1 MFGSIVPVELLRF
14 RGAAPDARFDST
26 TPCRKRM
33 SARNSGPN
41 VAPDVL
47 MTVTES
53 FASMFEQSLASQR
66 IKPGAILVGRI
77 VEIGPDV
84 VLVNAGLKSEAVI
97 PVEQFKNDRGE
108 LEISVGDDVEVALDS
123 VEDGNGETRLSRE
136 KAKRARTWSRLEE
149 AFEKQEIVKGIIN
162 GRVKGG
168 FTVEIDFVRA
178 FLPGSLVDV
187 RPVRDPSYLEGKT
200 LEFKVIKLDQKRNNV
215 VVSRR
220 AVVEQEYS
228 AERTEL
234 LEKLQEGA
242 VVKGTVKNLTDYGA
256 FVDLG
261 GIDGLLHITDMAW
274 KRVKHPSEV
283 VTVGDEIDVRILKFD
298 RERQRV
304 SLGIKQ
310 LGNDPWQNIARR
322 YPTGSRLFGK
332 VTNIA
337 DYGCFVEIEEGVEG
351 LVHVSEMDWTN
362 KNVNPSKVVHIGQE
376 VEVMVLDIDEERR
389 RISLGIKQCQS
400 NPWKDFGDNFNR
412 GDKVSGQIKSITDFG
427 IFIGLSGGID
437 GLVHLSDISWDIPG
451 EEAVRNYQKS
461 QTVEAMVLSIDPERE
476 RISLGIK
483 QLAKDPFSTWIAEH
497 PKGTIVKGTVREVDA
512 KGAIIDLG
520 GGVEGHLR
528 ASELS
533 RDRVEDA
540 RTVLKVDQEVEARFT
555 NVDRKSR
562 TIALSIK
569 AKEIH
574 EEAEAVQSY
583 RTGESS
589 SSGTSL
595 GDLLKEQIG
604 GQES

>member
-1 MFGSIVPVELLRF
+1 MRDSGPH
-14 RGAAPDARFDST
+14 AAPE
-26 TPCRKRM
+26 
-33 SARNSGPN
+33 
-41 VAPDVL
+41 VL
-47 MTVTES
+47 MTES
-53 FASMFEQSLASQR
+53 FAQLFEESLASQK
-66 IKPGAILVGRI
+66 IKPGAILMGRI
-77 VEIGPDV
+77 VDIGPDV

-108 LEISVGDDVEVALDS
+108 IEVSVGDDVEVALDS

-136 KAKRARTWSRLEE
+136 KAKRARTWSRLEQ

-242 VVKGTVKNLTDYGA
+242 VIKGTVKNLTDYGA

-283 VTVGDEIDVRILKFD
+283 VNVGDEIDVRILKFD

-310 LGNDPWQNIARR
+310 LGNDPWQQIGRR
-322 YPTGSRLFGK
+322 YPTGTRLFGK

-389 RISLGIKQCQS
+389 RISLGIKQCQA
-400 NPWKDFGDNFNR
+400 NPWKEFSDNFNR
-412 GDKVSGQIKSITDFG
+412 GDKVAGQIKSITDFG

-437 GLVHLSDISWDIPG
+437 GLVHLSDISWDVPG
-451 EEAVRNYQKS
+451 EEAVRNYQKG
-461 QTVEAMVLSIDPERE
+461 QQVEAMVLSIDPERE
-476 RISLGIK
+476 RISLGVK
-483 QLAKDPFSTWIAEH
+483 QLAKDPFSAWIAEH
-497 PKGTIVKGTVREVDA
+497 PKNSIIKGQVREVDA

-540 RTVLKVDQEVEARFT
+540 RTVLKVGEEVEAKFT
-555 NVDRKSR
+555 NVDRKTR

-574 EEAEAVQSY
+574 EEAEAVQNY
-583 RTGESS
+583 RTGETST
-589 SSGTSL
+589 GTSL
-595 GDLLKEQIG
+595 GDLLKEHIG
-604 GQES
+604 GGEN